1 MMKILCFLFFIISVV
16 GYCQYSNDDNNR
28 FLLGENYEQSG
39 YPDKAKEIYEDLYR
53 RNSSNIQYFI
63 SLNRIYVLLKQYDS
77 SVKLLEEKLSIN
89 PQDINLYGLLGSTYY
104 LMGNETK
111 AYSVWEDGVNK
122 LPQNEI
128 NYRMIADY
136 AIERRDFEKAIDFL
150 KRGKKISD
158 DPFLYSFDLGN
169 LYSLTMQYKEAA
181 EEYLSII
188 LKKPDQYPAVQTRIS
203 SYINKVTA
211 LQITI
216 DVFER
221 KRNEDNINMS
231 KLLASLY
238 MQGKIY
244 EKAFEI
250 YSDIDSKLKANG
262 AELLNFAQ
270 DLYNE
275 HQYEMGIKVLREVI
289 SRYPSSPVISGAKLG
304 YAKTLEANLDAE
316 KDNETSWKPFSFQK
330 TGDPQKVNEIITAFN
345 EIVKI
350 YPQSEQAEEALL
362 RIGILKDKKLNDP
375 EGAKEILEKLIK
387 QRVESKFAIKSF
399 EELGDIY
406 LQEGNLEKSKEM
418 FQKLIQNNNIPEE
431 EKNYARYK
439 EAKISFYEGDFATG
453 RELLNKIIVNYK
465 DNNSNDA
472 LELSLLMNT
481 MVNDSSN
488 LVIFADA
495 EMFSEQKKFSQ
506 AKEKYLVISQNLQV
520 FVLQSLAKLRLAEMD
535 LALDDYDSS
544 LKMLQQV
551 ADEKEKNIYSDKA
564 LYLQGNIYQYAKKD
578 NPKAIEIYESL
589 LVKFPNSIY
598 LDDARE
604 NINKLKNKI
613 SQRPEW
619 QRDKTIKS

>member
-1 MMKILCFLFFIISVV
+1 MVKILCFLFFIISVV

-158 DPFLYSFDLGN
+158 DPLLYSFDLGN

-564 LYLQGNIYQYAKKD
+564 LYLQGNIYQYAKKN

-619 QRDKTIKS
+619 QKDKTIKS